1 MEEYLPTEKEKRS
14 EFRILS
20 TFTLL

>member
-1 MEEYLPTEKEKRS
+1 MK

-20 TFTLL
+20 TF